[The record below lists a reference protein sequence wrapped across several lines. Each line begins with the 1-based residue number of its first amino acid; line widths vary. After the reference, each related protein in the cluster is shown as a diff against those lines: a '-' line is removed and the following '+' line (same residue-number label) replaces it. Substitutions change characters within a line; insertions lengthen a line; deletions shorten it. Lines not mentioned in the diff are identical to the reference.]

1 MRMGVYR
8 LAPTHPHLYLVAKST
23 TTVSACV
30 NSTVS
35 RDLLRRW
42 DSFRARNDN
51 HSMTIPD
58 VESTKSE
65 LVENY

>member
-1 MRMGVYR
+1 MGGVS
-8 LAPTHPHLYLVAKST
+8 ASADTPPHLYLVAKST
-23 TTVSACV
+23 TTVSAYV

-35 RDLLRRW
+35 RDLLRHW